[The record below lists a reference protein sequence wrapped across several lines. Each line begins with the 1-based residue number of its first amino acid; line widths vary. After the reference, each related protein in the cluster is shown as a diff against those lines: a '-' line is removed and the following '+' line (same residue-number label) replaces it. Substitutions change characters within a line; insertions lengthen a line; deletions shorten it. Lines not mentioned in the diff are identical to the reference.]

1 MKARPTIPM
10 AAPCTTTEATKED
23 GPLRGS
29 GWIENRVIVR
39 EDLIRRVDPSQIEL
53 PAPTLHAKQVFEQCE
68 CCWSDRLTAGRW
80 SYATGSWSVVAKLND
95 RVLDSIFELT
105 RTFWSMRQDD

>member
-68 CCWSDRLTAGRW
+68 CCWVRPLNCRSVELCHGELVSGRQAQR
-80 SYATGSWSVVAKLND
+80 SRSGFYL
-95 RVLDSIFELT
+95 
-105 RTFWSMRQDD
+105 